1 MMPSSRHVGDE
12 ETLFIQGY
20 RSVRSSDLFN
30 ALATAHMDG
39 ETYRSGKE
47 LVTIEHSIVGKS
59 GDLFSQT
66 GDSGSFVFTADWS
79 MVVIVWGGQ
88 KDQQVTYFT
97 HVDDLVADIKELTGA
112 EDVRI
117 SPPPA

>member
-1 MMPSSRHVGDE
+1 MMPSSRHIGDE

-20 RSVRSSDLFN
+20 RSGRSSGRYN
-30 ALATAHMDG
+30 ALATAYMAD
-39 ETYRSGKE
+39 ERYRSGKE
-47 LVTIEHSIVGKS
+47 VVTIEHSIVGES

-79 MVVIVWGGQ
+79 MVGMVWGGH

-97 HVDDLVADIKELTGA
+97 HVDDLVADMKVLTGA

-117 SPPPA
+117 SPPQA